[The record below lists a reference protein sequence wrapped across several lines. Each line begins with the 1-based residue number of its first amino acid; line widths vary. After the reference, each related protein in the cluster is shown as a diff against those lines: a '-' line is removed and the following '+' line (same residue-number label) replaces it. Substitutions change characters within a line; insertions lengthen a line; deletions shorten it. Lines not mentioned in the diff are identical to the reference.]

1 MGNNITDWVIQKWVF
16 PLPGAY
22 QSFPDL
28 YLSLITFLIL
38 LAATLVELCQ
48 NLFPSVSWFSLNAWD
63 FHLPSPVPVPGS
75 WELHFKAVP
84 PSCCNPLGCD
94 GGSSGSAN
102 CMSMGCSD
110 RMKVCAGPL
119 MSLTKVLA
127 PQDDLTAYHY
137 SRSCPTHSTHKILAV
152 KTQASTGGEFLS
164 FAQTLMDLFS
174 SVLPSNPGKQTTCTC
189 QKRVPPWV
197 MFPTWNHN
205 LNFLWMCSA
214 GQSEVRS
221 KWEYLFSNFSKLH
234 SSVTLC
240 RRQFVWSSSPENDLK

>member
-63 FHLPSPVPVPGS
+63 FHLPSPPVPVPGS

-84 PSCCNPLGCD
+84 PTCCNPLGCD

-102 CMSMGCSD
+102 CVSMGCSD

-127 PQDDLTAYHY
+127 PPGWPDSLPLLKVLSSTQ
-137 SRSCPTHSTHKILAV
+137 HS
-152 KTQASTGGEFLS
+152 Q
-164 FAQTLMDLFS
+164 
-174 SVLPSNPGKQTTCTC
+174 NPCSKNTSIYWWRVFVICTDING
-189 QKRVPPWV
+189 P
-197 MFPTWNHN
+197 
-205 LNFLWMCSA
+205 L
-214 GQSEVRS
+214 
-221 KWEYLFSNFSKLH
+221 
-234 SSVTLC
+234 
-240 RRQFVWSSSPENDLK
+240 